1 MIYFDNAATT
11 LIKPE
16 AVRRAMYRAAGSLA
30 SPGRGGHRAAMA
42 AAEKAYECRTAAA
55 KLFGVSEP
63 ERVVFTMNAT
73 HALNIAIKTLAHRGD
88 RVIISGYEHNSVLRP
103 LTALGARVCV
113 AASPLFD
120 EEAAVCAFDEAL
132 KSGAKLVVVN
142 FVSNVFGYIMPVER
156 IAQLCREREIPLV
169 IDASQAAGVLDI
181 DFQQLGADFIAMPGH
196 KGLYGPQGT
205 GILLCGR
212 SGEPLMEGGSGS
224 DSRLPTMPEYLPDR
238 LEAGTHNMPGI
249 AGLLEGIRFVNH
261 LGEKRIFHHEKHLLA
276 ETVKLLR
283 EIDEVEL
290 YCGETLQRQ
299 SGVLSFNI
307 RGMDCQT
314 AAEMLSGHDIAVRAG
329 LHCSPLAHKT
339 AGTEQGTVRISFS
352 AFNTPQEVLQFIKE
366 IKGIIRDVRC
376 NRQNTMI

>member
-16 AVRRAMYRAAGSLA
+16 NVRRAMYRAVGKLA
-30 SPGRGGHRAAMA
+30 SPGRGGHSAAMA
-42 AAEKAYECRTAAA
+42 AAEKAYECRNVAA
-55 KLFGVSEP
+55 KLFGVPEP

-73 HALNIAIKTLAHRGD
+73 HALNIAIKTLAHKND
-88 RVIISGYEHNSVLRP
+88 RVVISGYEHNSVLRP
-103 LTALGARVCV
+103 LNAIDAQVCV

-120 EEAAVCAFDEAL
+120 EDAAVYAFNEAL
-132 KSGAKLVVVN
+132 KTGTKLAVIN
-142 FVSNVFGYIMPVER
+142 YVSNVFGYILPVER
-156 IAQLCREREIPLV
+156 IAELCKAREIPFI
-169 IDASQAAGVLDI
+169 IDASQGAGVLEI
-181 DFQQLGADFIAMPGH
+181 DFQRLGADFIAMPGH

-212 SGEPLMEGGSGS
+212 SGEPLIEGGSGS

-249 AGLLEGIRFVNH
+249 AGLLEGMNFVSR
-261 LGEKRIFHHEKHLLA
+261 LGEKRIFRHERELLA
-276 ETVKLLR
+276 EAVKQMR
-283 EIDEVEL
+283 ELDEVEV
-290 YCGETLQRQ
+290 YSGENMQRQ

-307 RGMDCQT
+307 KGLDCQS
-314 AAEMLSGHDIAVRAG
+314 AAAKLAARDVAVRAG

-352 AFNTPQEVLQFIKE
+352 AFNTRREVLQFIGE
-366 IKGIIRDVRC
+366 IKSIIHATRC
-376 NRQNTMI
+376 NRGNSMI